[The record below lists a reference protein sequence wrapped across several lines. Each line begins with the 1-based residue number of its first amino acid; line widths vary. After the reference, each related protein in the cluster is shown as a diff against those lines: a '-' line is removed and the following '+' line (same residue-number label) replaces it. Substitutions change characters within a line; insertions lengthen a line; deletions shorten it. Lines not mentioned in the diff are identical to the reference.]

1 MTKEARIYSEKSK
14 ALSINGVGKTGQLY
28 SKNQS
33 GPFSYS
39 IGKSQLIIN

>member
-1 MTKEARIYSEKSK
+1 MIKEARMYSRKSK
-14 ALSINGVGKTGQLY
+14 ASSINGVGKTGQLY

-39 IGKSQLIIN
+39 VGKNQLIMN